1 MYDRAGLWN
10 APRWEL
16 GERKRR
22 FILVLMS
29 EFTLYQPIFGILK
42 EAFAFSISGKALSGQ
57 SFDTGVQR
65 MYTEQTAYNNA
76 VLCNMQCL
84 VPRQTIYQISF
95 LQVKVIAN
103 ICFHFSAHSDD
114 NPFIAVQCEY
124 SYCQE
129 MEVKHFLLLHLL
141 VISGEL
147 ATISMN
153 KMMLKGFLF

>member
-1 MYDRAGLWN
+1 MYDLAGLWN

-42 EAFAFSISGKALSGQ
+42 EAFAFSISGKALSEK

-84 VPRQTIYQISF
+84 VPRETIYQVSY
-95 LQVKVIAN
+95 LQLKVIAN

-114 NPFIAVQCEY
+114 NPFIVVQYEY
-124 SYCQE
+124 S
-129 MEVKHFLLLHLL
+129 
-141 VISGEL
+141 
-147 ATISMN
+147 
-153 KMMLKGFLF
+153 